1 MLSLQLLQHPYKIHI
16 QGRLDEDGSARY
28 SLYILKARILL
39 FLYVLVCGHVDC
51 ARFYFLVRPWVVCV
65 CVIICLYATFLKNA
79 DPGLLLNN
87 VNLQLNLTADSV
99 QKMNQ
104 QQLFS
109 FHPSAA
115 CISSRVRAFGRG
127 SFASSIIGYSS
138 HFSSFS
144 AV

>member
-65 CVIICLYATFLKNA
+65 CVIICLYATILKNA

-87 VNLQLNLTADSV
+87 VNLRLNLTAASV

-109 FHPSAA
+109 F
-115 CISSRVRAFGRG
+115 ILQQLVFLQEFVQLGEDLLLRR
-127 SFASSIIGYSS
+127 
-138 HFSSFS
+138 
-144 AV
+144 

>member
-51 ARFYFLVRPWVVCV
+51 ARFYFLVRPWVVCI

-79 DPGLLLNN
+79 DSGLLLNN
-87 VNLQLNLTADSV
+87 VKLWFNLTDASV
-99 QKMNQ
+99 QKIDLRKIFSFIL
-104 QQLFS
+104 QQLEFLQE
-109 FHPSAA
+109 F
-115 CISSRVRAFGRG
+115 VRLGEDLLLRQ
-127 SFASSIIGYSS
+127 
-138 HFSSFS
+138 
-144 AV
+144 

>member
-39 FLYVLVCGHVDC
+39 FLYVLVCGHVDY

-65 CVIICLYATFLKNA
+65 CVIICLYATILKNA

-87 VNLQLNLTADSV
+87 VNLRLNLTAASV

-109 FHPSAA
+109 F
-115 CISSRVRAFGRG
+115 ILQQLVFLQE
-127 SFASSIIGYSS
+127 FARLGEDLLLRR
-138 HFSSFS
+138 
-144 AV
+144 

>member
-28 SLYILKARILL
+28 SLYILKVQILL

-87 VNLQLNLTADSV
+87 LNLLLNLAAATV

-109 FHPSAA
+109 LILQQIVFLQEF
-115 CISSRVRAFGRG
+115 VRLGEDLLLRR
-127 SFASSIIGYSS
+127 
-138 HFSSFS
+138 
-144 AV
+144 

>member
-87 VNLQLNLTADSV
+87 VSLRLNLTDASV
-99 QKMNQ
+99 QKINQ

-109 FHPSAA
+109 F
-115 CISSRVRAFGRG
+115 ILQQLVFLQEFVRLGEDLLLRR
-127 SFASSIIGYSS
+127 
-138 HFSSFS
+138 
-144 AV
+144 

>member
-87 VNLQLNLTADSV
+87 VNLRLNLTAASV

-104 QQLFS
+104 QLLFS
-109 FHPSAA
+109 F
-115 CISSRVRAFGRG
+115 ILQQLVFLQE
-127 SFASSIIGYSS
+127 FARLGEDLLLRR
-138 HFSSFS
+138 
-144 AV
+144 

>member
-39 FLYVLVCGHVDC
+39 FLYVLVCGHVDY

-65 CVIICLYATFLKNA
+65 CVIICLYATFLKNT

-87 VNLQLNLTADSV
+87 VNLRLNLTAASV

-104 QQLFS
+104 QLLFS
-109 FHPSAA
+109 FILQQLEFLQESL
-115 CISSRVRAFGRG
+115 RLGEDLLLRR
-127 SFASSIIGYSS
+127 
-138 HFSSFS
+138 
-144 AV
+144 